1 MKSKGYLQHLLKQY
15 RAIVILYFAI
25 SIIVYPV
32 SLLLQ
37 SLSREDWWG
46 FDYSPITLAVMM
58 VVLGAVTPFIVFS
71 FIYDKTKMDTY
82 FALPLAR
89 ERLFLIHF
97 FFSWLIQIIPALV
110 SNFLAFLIANTIT
123 PAEMLK
129 YAGPYSFSKFLVWS
143 GILVLGSLILQLP
156 SMLAILCTTNLFN
169 GFVYA
174 LVLHLVPI
182 TIQGV
187 WTSSATDYFGYTP
200 SQSFGDSSLTNLEFH
215 SIYVM
220 SSSQD
225 TAGKYL
231 PALAVWFLIA
241 LALLA
246 LSSRLFKGHKV
257 ERTNTAYMVKGF
269 YPAVIAIYGTLL
281 MLLMLNNS
289 FNEIFLYSEKPFF
302 LNNVFIS
309 IFLFGFV
316 VLFIVEIIRFHG
328 LPKIGRT
335 ILFYL
340 AIFVVALGLS
350 LLLNISVENKLMKS
364 MPPRDKVAKIE
375 LTSADYQ
382 YYFEEVQKEI
392 FVFPFGYVTNYS
404 QVTVG
409 ADEDIDKVMNIHRE
423 MVDDWL
429 SLGLSERSD
438 ESYSPYLNPHI
449 RLVYLDGYGNK
460 LLTRTYYVYSLEHRQ
475 ALEEITGIDLL
486 YPGEGDLERDW

>member
-1 MKSKGYLQHLLKQY
+1 MKTKGYLRHLLKQY

-25 SIIVYPV
+25 TVSIYPI

-46 FDYSPITLAVMM
+46 LDYSPVSLAVMM
-58 VVLGAVTPFIVFS
+58 VIFGAVTPFIVFN

-82 FALPLAR
+82 FALPFER
-89 ERLFLIHF
+89 EKLFLVHF
-97 FFSWLIQIIPALV
+97 SFGWLIQVIPALV
-110 SNFLAFLIANTIT
+110 SNFLAFLIVNSIT

-129 YAGPYSFSKFLVWS
+129 DTGPYSFSKFLVWS
-143 GILVLGSLILQLP
+143 AILVLGSLMLQLP
-156 SMLAILCTTNLFN
+156 SVLAILCTTNLFN

-182 TIQGV
+182 TMQAV
-187 WTSSATDYFGYTP
+187 WTTSATDYFGYTP
-200 SQSFGDSSLTNLEFH
+200 GQGFGNSSLINLEFH
-215 SIYVM
+215 SIYTI
-220 SSSQD
+220 SSSMGS
-225 TAGKYL
+225 AGEYW
-231 PALAVWFLIA
+231 PALVVWFFIA

-246 LSSRLFKGHKV
+246 LSTRLFKKHKV
-257 ERTNTAYMVKGF
+257 ERTNTSYMVKGF
-269 YPAVIAIYGTLL
+269 YPTVIAIYGTLL
-281 MLLMLNNS
+281 LLIMLNTG
-289 FNEIFLYSEKPFF
+289 FNELFQYSDRLFF
-302 LNNVFIS
+302 LNSIFIS

-340 AIFVVALGLS
+340 AIFAVALGLS
-350 LLLNISVENKLMKS
+350 LFLNTSVENRLIKT
-364 MPPRDKVAKIE
+364 MPPREKVAKIE
-375 LTSADYQ
+375 LTSADYE
-382 YYFEEVQKEI
+382 YYEGAMQREI
-392 FVFPFGYVTNYS
+392 FVYPFGLVTNYS
-404 QVTVG
+404 QATVE

-429 SLGLSERSD
+429 SLSLSERTH
-438 ESYSPYLNPHI
+438 ESYATYMNPHI

-460 LLTRTYYVYSLEHRQ
+460 LLTRTYYVFSLQHRQ

-486 YPGEGDLERDW
+486 DPMEERK

>member
-46 FDYSPITLAVMM
+46 FDYSPISLAVMM

-123 PAEMLK
+123 PAEMLT

-200 SQSFGDSSLTNLEFH
+200 SQGFGDSSLTNLEFH

-225 TAGKYL
+225 TSGKYL
-231 PALAVWFLIA
+231 PALAVWFFIA

-246 LSSRLFKGHKV
+246 LSTRLFKGHKV

-289 FNEIFLYSEKPFF
+289 FNEIFLYSDRPFF

>member
-46 FDYSPITLAVMM
+46 FDYSPISLAVMM

-110 SNFLAFLIANTIT
+110 SNCLAFLITNSIT

-200 SQSFGDSSLTNLEFH
+200 SQSFGDFSLTNLEFH

-289 FNEIFLYSEKPFF
+289 FNEIFLYSERPFF

-316 VLFIVEIIRFHG
+316 VLFIVEIIRYHG

-340 AIFVVALGLS
+340 AIFAVALGLS
-350 LLLNISVENKLMKS
+350 FFLNTTVQNRLMKA

-382 YYFEEVQKEI
+382 YNDEHRQKEI
-392 FVFPFGYVTNYS
+392 FVYPFGYVTNYS
-404 QVTVG
+404 QVTVE
-409 ADEDIDKVMNIHRE
+409 AEEDIDKVMHIHRE
-423 MVDDWL
+423 MVDNWL
-429 SLGLSERSD
+429 RLDLSARTH
-438 ESYSPYLNPHI
+438 ESMASYNNPQL
-449 RLVYLDGYGNK
+449 RLVYLDSSGHR
-460 LLTRTYYVYSLEHRQ
+460 LLTRSYSVFSLRHRQ
-475 ALEEITGIDLL
+475 DLEAVSGIDLIN
-486 YPGEGDLERDW
+486 PGEGDPESDW